1 MHTRHGQGL
10 ADIDGFDFGTGIR
23 RCNQGNVKH
32 ALKLNVSCKM
42 TLAQHKPFVFYS
54 AAMFANKAKWAF
66 AHDHLPS
73 AWVAYI
79 TASTICW

>member
-1 MHTRHGQGL
+1 MHTWHGQSL

-23 RCNQGNVKH
+23 RCHQGNVKH
-32 ALKLNVSCKM
+32 ALNLNVCCKV
-42 TLAQHKPFVFYS
+42 TLAQHKSFVFNS
-54 AAMFANKAKWAF
+54 AAMLANKAKWAI